1 MSMSEFVGLYGSS
14 IQDGERKED
23 ITVSLAG
30 RLTSVREQGKLIF
43 FDLSGDGTKVQLMSD
58 SKSFAAGEEEWAKIV
73 YLLRRGD
80 VVIKGGLLWLPSSNY
95 FLHVHYHALFLAL
108 CWAMPNFHRVKF
120 SFLFLSSSPCLHFF
134 LLCICLPVLT

>member
-1 MSMSEFVGLYGSS
+1 MSMSEFVGTYGSS

-80 VVIKGGLLWLPSSNY
+80 VVSTR
-95 FLHVHYHALFLAL
+95 A
-108 CWAMPNFHRVKF
+108 
-120 SFLFLSSSPCLHFF
+120 
-134 LLCICLPVLT
+134 